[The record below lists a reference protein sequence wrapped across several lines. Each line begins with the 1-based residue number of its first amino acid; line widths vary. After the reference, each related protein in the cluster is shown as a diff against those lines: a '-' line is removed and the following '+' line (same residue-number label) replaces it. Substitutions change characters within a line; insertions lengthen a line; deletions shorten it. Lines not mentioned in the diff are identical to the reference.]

1 MLSGEAATLHLMAEP
16 AAARPPNGAL
26 RVALEGTISG
36 KPWVN
41 RFWCQTTMS
50 GTPTA
55 AQVLA
60 LSNAISAAWR
70 TRFLANLTDEVV
82 ANKQRTVLFVSSTSE
97 VAVDGADTGT
107 GPGTVQCAPPQV
119 CILINWSIAGSYR
132 GGHPRTY
139 IPGPPIDNINENGTI
154 VTADRT
160 QFSTAAANF
169 LSDVNA
175 LAPGGFTA
183 VQLGTFRFFRHH
195 LAVDPPVFEP
205 FLGGTCN
212 TLVATQ
218 RRRLGR

>member
-1 MLSGEAATLHLMAEP
+1 MQ
-16 AAARPPNGAL
+16 
-26 RVALEGTISG
+26 GTISG
-36 KPWVN
+36 NVWVN

-50 GTPTA
+50 GTPTG

-70 TRFLANLTDEVV
+70 TRFLVNLTNNVV
-82 ANKQRTVLFVSSTSE
+82 INKQRTVLFVSSTNE

-107 GPGTVQCAPPQV
+107 GSGASQQDPPQV
-119 CILINWSIAGSYR
+119 CYLINWAIAGSYR

-139 IPGPPIDNINENGTI
+139 LPGVPFDTVNEDGTL
-154 VTADRT
+154 VTANRT
-160 QFSTAAANF
+160 QLTTAATNF

-195 LAVDPPVFEP
+195 IAVDPPVFEP
-205 FLGGTCN
+205 FLSGTCN
-212 TLVATQ
+212 TKVATQ